1 MKIIANI
8 YDADTSKAAIRRFKT
23 IYHQIRPIWRQH
35 AKIPKKSKQQIRQN
49 NRILQKPTNTQNKQ
63 QNRRIL
69 QNNTTQP
76 HKKEYIEQE
85 KD

>member
-35 AKIPKKSKQQIRQN
+35 AKIPKKSKQQN
-49 NRILQKPTNTQNKQ
+49 STKQ
-63 QNRRIL
+63 
-69 QNNTTQP
+69 
-76 HKKEYIEQE
+76 
-85 KD
+85 